1 MRRDPN
7 QVTFRVLHVLD
18 HSWPVADGYAQ
29 RSRSIV
35 TAQMQVGMRPSVL
48 TGPLHEQDDPFA
60 SEFSLDGV
68 RYLRTP
74 HKSGL
79 AGRAI
84 QSRWPLFRELG
95 VVRLLRQRIELLLR
109 QEQFDIIHAH
119 SPALCGL
126 AVAQAARS
134 CGVPFVYEVR
144 AFWEDAAVDQ
154 NKTGSKSIRYTVSR
168 RLETHVLRKADA
180 IVGIARPLLED
191 IRGRGIS
198 ASKLF
203 HVPNGVDTSRFAPQ
217 GRDTVLAGKLGLNEG
232 HTLGFVGTLFPWE
245 GIAWLVGAVSELRKS
260 DIEFK
265 LVIVGDGADASEVK
279 KAIQECN
286 AGSYVSFIGRVPHDQ
301 VERYYSVMDVMVYP
315 RRSGRLT
322 ELVTPLKPLEAMALG
337 KAILGSSVGGIR
349 ELIEAEVTGVL
360 FKPGDVEEFVQQATR
375 LLKDENLRRS
385 LGERARQRVTQEK
398 DWKALAL
405 KYESVYAAASHSA
418 SSR

>member
-1 MRRDPN
+1 
-7 QVTFRVLHVLD
+7 VTFRVLHVLD

-35 TAQMQVGMRPSVL
+35 TAQVQVGMQPSVL
-48 TGPLHEQDDPFA
+48 TGPLHEQDDPSA
-60 SEFSLDGV
+60 SELSLDGV
-68 RYLRTP
+68 RYFRTP
-74 HKSGL
+74 HKIGL
-79 AGRAI
+79 AGHAI
-84 QSRWPLFRELG
+84 QERWPLFRELA
-95 VVRLLRQRIELLLR
+95 VVRLLRQRIESLLR
-109 QEQFDIIHAH
+109 HEQFDIIHAH

-126 AVAQAARS
+126 AAAQVAHS
-134 CGVPFVYEVR
+134 CGIPFVYEVR

-168 RLETHVLRKADA
+168 RLETHVLRSADA

-191 IRGRGIS
+191 LRGRGIS

-217 GRDTVLAGKLGLNEG
+217 VRDDVLAAKLGLNDG

-245 GIAWLVGAVSELRKS
+245 GIAWLVRAVSELRKS
-260 DIEFK
+260 GIEFK
-265 LVIVGDGADASEVK
+265 LVLVGDGADASEVK
-279 KAIQECN
+279 KAIQERD
-286 AGSYVSFIGRVPHDQ
+286 AGSYVSFIGHVPHDQ

-315 RRSGRLT
+315 RRSVRLT

-337 KAILGSSVGGIR
+337 KAILGSGVGGIR
-349 ELIEAEVTGVL
+349 ELIEPEVTGVL
-360 FKPGDVEEFVQQATR
+360 FEPGNVQEFAQQTTR
-375 LLKDENLRRS
+375 LLQDEKLRRS

-398 DWKALAL
+398 DWKALAR
-405 KYESVYAAASHSA
+405 KYESVYAAACHSA